1 MRHRLIN
8 ITEPAIEPVTVAEA
22 KLHAHIDHS
31 VQDAIIESWIKSARI
46 MAEGYQRQVYISR
59 IMEMSFDS
67 FPHSIFDIPYAP
79 LIQVIS
85 IKYFDLNNTEYTLYY
100 DGTNPVT
107 TTEEGGDE
115 PSTNSDFI
123 IDINGNPG
131 RISLAYNTIW
141 PVVTL
146 RPIDA
151 VRVRFA
157 AGYGLETS
165 DIPENVRDAIM
176 LYCTYRNENRAGE
189 VGECPQQFFNLLR
202 FDR

>member
-1 MRHRLIN
+1 MQHRIIN

-31 VQDAIIESWIKSARI
+31 VQDAIIASWIKSGRVQ
-46 MAEGYQRQVYISR
+46 AEAYQRQAYISR
-59 IMEMSFDS
+59 IIEMSFDD
-67 FPHSIFDIPYAP
+67 FPCSPIEIPYFP
-79 LIQVIS
+79 LVQLIS
-85 IKYFDLNNTEYTLYY
+85 IKCYDSANVETVLYY
-100 DGTNPVT
+100 EGYNPVT
-107 TTEEGGDE
+107 TTEEGGVE

-131 RISLAYNTIW
+131 RISLAYNKSW
-141 PVVTL
+141 PSVTL

-157 AGYGLETS
+157 VGYGLDSE
-165 DIPENVRDAIM
+165 DVPENVRDAIM

-189 VGECPQQFFNLLR
+189 VSQCPRQFFDLLR

>member
-1 MRHRLIN
+1 MQHRIIN
-8 ITEPAIEPVTVAEA
+8 ITEPSIEPVTVAEA

-31 VQDAIIESWIKSARI
+31 VQDTIIASWIKSARI
-46 MAEGYQRQVYISR
+46 MAEAYQRQIYISR
-59 IMEMSFDS
+59 IMEMSFDC
-67 FPHSIFDIPYAP
+67 FPRSPIIIPYAP
-79 LIQVIS
+79 LIQLIS
-85 IKYFDLNNTEYTLYY
+85 IKYFDSDNVEYTLYY

-115 PSTNSDFI
+115 PSTNLDFI

-131 RISLAYNTIW
+131 RISLAYAATW

-151 VRVRFA
+151 VRVRLA
-157 AGYGLETS
+157 AGYGLEAA
-165 DIPENVRDAIM
+165 DVPENVKDAIM